1 MSSPLLYLYCTNLKT
16 DVGSGV
22 VGIKGDVFR
31 FDVVT
36 EISAVASVDPPNS

>member
-22 VGIKGDVFR
+22 VGIKSDVFG

-36 EISAVASVDPPNS
+36 SHVRSADEAILT